1 VANEGRGPLSFPK
14 SGRAEQGLGLGIGIL
29 GMREQ
34 AKQIRARF
42 EITSGPDGTTVRV
55 ILPRFERITS
65 NDDGT
70 GLPAT
75 AKS

>member
-1 VANEGRGPLSFPK
+1 MKGAVPSPFPK

-29 GMREQ
+29 GMREG
-34 AKQIRARF
+34 AKQIGAKF

-55 ILPRFERITS
+55 ILPRLEKITC
-65 NDDGT
+65 DDGT
-70 GLPAT
+70 VRVGLPAV